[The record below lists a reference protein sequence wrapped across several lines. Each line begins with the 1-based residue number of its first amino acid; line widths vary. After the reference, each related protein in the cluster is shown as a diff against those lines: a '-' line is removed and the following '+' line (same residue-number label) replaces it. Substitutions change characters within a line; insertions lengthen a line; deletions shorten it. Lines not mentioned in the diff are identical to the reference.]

1 MRNEVEMMNADQL
14 KRNKSFSFPKGIL
27 GGKTA
32 GNKDGFQEDVKIS
45 PEEQLRLIKEIRM
58 EKFPDEIL
66 LATKKAVDF
75 ELKYYPSVRYSD
87 AELALIK
94 KSVMEKIDDI
104 LKRLAC

>member
-27 GGKTA
+27 GGKAA